1 MLANKMAKDK
11 SFMLCYIIIL
21 CTLELHLVT
30 ACSSIDFFFGGGGG
44 GGGEIVCKDQLCVK
58 QKFLTSH
65 MPIFDQCTKKT

>member
-44 GGGEIVCKDQLCVK
+44 GGGERDCVQRSIVCETKV
-58 QKFLTSH
+58 
-65 MPIFDQCTKKT
+65 FDVPYAHF